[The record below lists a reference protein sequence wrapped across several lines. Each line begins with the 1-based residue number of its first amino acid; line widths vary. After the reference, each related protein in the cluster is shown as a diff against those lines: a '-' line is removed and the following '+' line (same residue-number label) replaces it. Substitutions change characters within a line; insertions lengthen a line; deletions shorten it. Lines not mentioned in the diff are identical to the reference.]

1 MMSTDYPQSEPEIE
15 EPTEVSP
22 DNPVEVEEI
31 SFAEQLEQLLDA
43 HDYELPQP
51 GDIRQ
56 GVIVSV
62 TPQGIIMDL
71 GLKRDGIVQPSD
83 LEKLTPEER
92 AELKPNDEVP
102 VYILSTSDS
111 DGLIV
116 SIYMARVSQDWEK
129 AEEMLESSEIFEG
142 EVIGY
147 NKGGLIVPFGRLRG
161 FIPASHVSSL
171 TPNLDERQRQQ
182 RMAKMRGQELPLKV
196 IEVNQLRRRLV
207 FSQRDAQKEWDEA
220 QKQSLLDTLEEGQT
234 VKGRISSMR
243 DFGVFVNLGGADGL
257 IHVSELSW
265 QRINHPN
272 EIVKVGDEIEAYIV
286 KLDKENQR
294 ISLSRKRILPN
305 PWHTIAQEYKQGQ
318 LVEGKVTRIVDYG
331 AFVEITPGVEGLLHV
346 SQLSRSSVEKVSDV
360 IREGETHLLRIVSLD
375 ANKQRIGLSLKA
387 VTSKEQIEWMAN
399 RTDMEEGQP
408 EAEGMRETAA
418 APSSESEI
426 SEPQATPEETETPVV
441 TDEAEISSAAEDIE
455 ATVEETPA
463 QGEPVSTEDEPST
476 ETTNDEPEAGESE
489 PAAGDQENLEGASE

>member
-1 MMSTDYPQSEPEIE
+1 MMTSEYPQSEQVMEGQ
-15 EPTEVSP
+15 P
-22 DNPVEVEEI
+22 DNPVEEV
-31 SFAEQLEQLLDA
+31 SFAEQLEQLLEA

-62 TPQGIIMDL
+62 SPQGIIMDL
-71 GLKRDGIVQPSD
+71 GLKRDGIVQPAD
-83 LEKLTPEER
+83 LEKLTAEEK
-92 AELKPNDEVP
+92 AELKINDEVP
-102 VYILSTSDS
+102 VYILSTNDA

-129 AEEMLESSEIFEG
+129 AEEMLESGEIFEG

-161 FIPASHVSSL
+161 FIPASHVTNL

-182 RMAKMRGQELPLKV
+182 RMAKMRGQQFPLKV

-207 FSQRDAQKEWDEA
+207 FSQRDAQREWDEA
-220 QKQSLLDTLEEGQT
+220 QKQSLLDNLQEGQT
-234 VKGRISSMR
+234 VKGRVSSMR

-272 EIVKVGDEIEAYIV
+272 EVVKVGDEIEAYIV
-286 KLDKENQR
+286 KLDRDNQR

-305 PWHTIAQEYKQGQ
+305 PWHSISEDYKQGQ
-318 LVEGKVTRIVDYG
+318 LVEGKITRIVDYG
-331 AFVEITPGVEGLLHV
+331 AFVEIAPGVEGLLHV
-346 SQLSRSSVEKVSDV
+346 SQLSRGSVEKVSDV
-360 IREGETHLLRIVSLD
+360 VREGETHLLRIVSLD

-387 VTSKEQIEWMAN
+387 VTSKEQIEWMAS
-399 RTDMEEGQP
+399 RSDLG
-408 EAEGMRETAA
+408 
-418 APSSESEI
+418 
-426 SEPQATPEETETPVV
+426 
-441 TDEAEISSAAEDIE
+441 
-455 ATVEETPA
+455 
-463 QGEPVSTEDEPST
+463 
-476 ETTNDEPEAGESE
+476 
-489 PAAGDQENLEGASE
+489 GASEGEETDTETEVEDTTVEAVEPEGQDTEATASDTEASEEKADTE

>member
-1 MMSTDYPQSEPEIE
+1 MSPEPE
-15 EPTEVSP
+15 V
-22 DNPVEVEEI
+22 
-31 SFAEQLEQLLDA
+31 SFAEQLEQLLEA

-56 GVIVSV
+56 GVVVSIS
-62 TPQGIIMDL
+62 PQGIIVDL
-71 GLKRDGIVQPSD
+71 GLKRDGIVQPTD

-92 AELKPNDEVP
+92 AELRTNDEIP
-102 VYILSTSDS
+102 VYILSTNDA

-129 AEEMLESSEIFEG
+129 AEEMLNSGEIFEG

-161 FIPASHVSSL
+161 FIPASHVSTL

-182 RMAKMRGQELPLKV
+182 RMAKMRGQKFPLKV

-207 FSQRDAQKEWDEA
+207 FSQRDAQKEWDEV
-220 QKQSLLDTLEEGQT
+220 QKQSLLDHLAEGQI
-234 VKGRISSMR
+234 VKGRVSSMR

-272 EIVKVGDEIEAYIV
+272 EVVKVGDEIEAYIV
-286 KLDKENQR
+286 KLDRENQR

-305 PWHTIAQEYKQGQ
+305 PWDTLAEDYKQGQ
-318 LVEGKVTRIVDYG
+318 LVEGKITRIVDYG
-331 AFVEITPGVEGLLHV
+331 AFVEIAPGVEGLLHV
-346 SQLSRSSVEKVSDV
+346 SQLSRGSVEKVTDV
-360 IREGETHLLRIVSLD
+360 VREGENHLLRIVSLD

-387 VTSKEQIEWMAN
+387 VTSKEQIEWMAS
-399 RTDMEEGQP
+399 RPDTG
-408 EAEGMRETAA
+408 T
-418 APSSESEI
+418 
-426 SEPQATPEETETPVV
+426 TTPV
-441 TDEAEISSAAEDIE
+441 AESKQPVASPRPAE
-455 ATVEETPA
+455 V
-463 QGEPVSTEDEPST
+463 
-476 ETTNDEPEAGESE
+476 NE
-489 PAAGDQENLEGASE
+489 PAPEDDVHTGDVEGASE

>member
-1 MMSTDYPQSEPEIE
+1 MMASEYPQSEDLIE
-15 EPTEVSP
+15 GQAEMSP
-22 DNPVEVEEI
+22 DGSVEEI

-56 GVIVSV
+56 GVIVSI

-71 GLKRDGIVQPSD
+71 GLKRDGIVQPAD

-92 AELKPNDEVP
+92 AELHNNDEVP
-102 VYILSTSDS
+102 VYILSTSDT

-116 SIYMARVSQDWEK
+116 SLYMARVSQDWEK
-129 AEEMLESSEIFEG
+129 AEQMLESGEIFEG

-161 FIPASHVSSL
+161 FIPASHVTSL

-182 RMAKMRGQELPLKV
+182 RMAKMRGQEFPLKV

-220 QKQSLLDTLEEGQT
+220 QRQSLLENLEEGQI

-272 EIVKVGDEIEAYIV
+272 EVVKVGDEIEAYIV

-305 PWHTIAQEYKQGQ
+305 PWTTIADDYKQGQ

-331 AFVEITPGVEGLLHV
+331 AFVEIAPGVEGLLHV

-360 IREGETHLLRIVSLD
+360 VREGETHLLRIVSLD

-387 VTSKEQIEWMAN
+387 VTSKEQIEWMSS
-399 RTDMEEGQP
+399 RSDLGGSEPTS
-408 EAEGMRETAA
+408 ETAVA
-418 APSSESEI
+418 EVEESPNETNETEAPIESTVDTMEAPV
-426 SEPQATPEETETPVV
+426 ENNVEETEAP
-441 TDEAEISSAAEDIE
+441 AESAAEEVE
-455 ATVEETPA
+455 AVTSDETVAESQAEQETEEA
-463 QGEPVSTEDEPST
+463 
-476 ETTNDEPEAGESE
+476 NDNA
-489 PAAGDQENLEGASE
+489 EGASE